1 MTGIG
6 NCPRCSS
13 TIPSTSLILNVVH
26 HCIIL
31 DHLATDLQE
40 GGHSNLERIWV
51 GWHLGGDQGC
61 GDTEVEGEEEG
72 EDGEQGVQVQHGH
85 HLILAQAGLP
95 VGGERLFYNIIVA
108 HSQSRYGAHL
118 IPEHSR

>member
-1 MTGIG
+1 MPGIG

-85 HLILAQAGLP
+85 HLILAQASLP
-95 VGGERLFYNIIVA
+95 VEGEMSFNVT
-108 HSQSRYGAHL
+108 HSYSRYGAHL